1 MHIVKELNPI
11 GELQAMLA
19 EMEISK
25 LRKSLDKAQVDRLEE
40 LRPGAYDMGMSLI
53 DTMELMVKVAR
64 ESKCEEISML
74 LLNLTLLMVVK
85 PQLAEN
91 VLHAT
96 LSTISKQVEEM
107 AFKKD

>member
-19 EMEISK
+19 EAEISK
-25 LRKSLDKAQVDRLEE
+25 LRRSLDKAKIDRMEE
-40 LRPGAYDMGMSLI
+40 LRPGAYEMGKSLI
-53 DTMELMVKVAR
+53 DTMELMVKLGR
-64 ESKCEEISML
+64 ESTCEEVSML
-74 LLNLTLLMVVK
+74 MLNLTLLMVIK